1 MRVVITGGAGFLGQK
16 LAAAISARG
25 SLTGPHGEPAEVDE
39 IVLFDRVAAAE
50 PASRLARSV
59 AGDIADHGEVAAVL
73 DRPDCS
79 VFHLAS
85 IVSHGAE
92 QDFDLALK
100 VNLQGGLNVMEA
112 CRALGSAPRLVFVS
126 SFAAYGGDQPPG
138 EVDDETSL
146 RPRSTYGTTKA
157 ALELLVN
164 DYTRKGYID
173 GRTARL
179 ATVIIRPGSP
189 NAAASSWCSSI
200 FREPLAGK
208 PCALPVPLDTRTA
221 VIGARTTVAGLLR
234 LHELG
239 APALGSDRALPLPRA
254 LGDGRRNGRSR
265 ETQRRR
271 TPSGRRSA
279 SRSTPQIAAL
289 VHGWPTRLHAQRA
302 LGLGIPA
309 DADLDT
315 IVNEYLE
322 DEAAAGPGAR

>member
-239 APALGSDRALPLPRA
+239 APALGSDRALLFPA
-254 LGDGRRNGRSR
+254 LSATADEMVGAVKRNGAG
-265 ETQRRR
+265 R
-271 TPSGRRSA
+271 TLGA
-279 SRSTPQIAAL
+279 VHVALDPQIAAL

-322 DEAAAGPGAR
+322 DEAAAGPEAR